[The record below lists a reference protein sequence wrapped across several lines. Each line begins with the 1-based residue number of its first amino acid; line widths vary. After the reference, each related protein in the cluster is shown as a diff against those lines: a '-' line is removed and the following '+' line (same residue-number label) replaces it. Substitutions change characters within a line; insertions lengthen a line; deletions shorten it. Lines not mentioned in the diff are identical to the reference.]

1 MNYLDNAAT
10 TLPKPPRVI
19 QAVREAMESMAS
31 PGRGGHEAAM
41 RAAET
46 VFRCREAAAEMFH
59 VSAPENVVFTLNA
72 THALNLALHTMVH
85 RGTRVLISG
94 FEHNA
99 VTRPLHALGARI
111 RIAGRRVFDKEDTV
125 QSFQREIC
133 GAELVVCTHVSNVF
147 GYVLPIQEIAQLC
160 QKHGVPLVVDASQSA
175 GILPIDMQQ
184 LGAAFLAMPGHKAL
198 FGPQG
203 TGMLLCGAPV
213 KPLLYGG
220 SGSDSIMQ
228 QMPSYLPDR
237 LEAGTHNVCGIAGLL
252 AGMETVRALGT
263 DTIAG
268 HERELVQL
276 MIRELEDSDL
286 VLFAGEGE
294 TQCGVLSLL
303 SDRMD
308 CESLA
313 AALAERGICVRS
325 GLHCAPTAHESAGTL
340 DSGTVRFSF
349 SPYVTAS
356 QVKAAC
362 GALREILETG
372 ETEIS

>member
-111 RIAGRRVFDKEDTV
+111 RIAGRRVFDHADTL
-125 QSFQREIC
+125 QSFEREIC

-263 DTIAG
+263 DTIAE

-294 TQCGVLSLL
+294 IQCGVLSLL